1 MYQERWCTTTAQ
13 YIRVH
18 RGKYNVCRW
27 LWMDGCLCSYGPD
40 THLYDHRYVYVYV
53 LSLCAQQGT
62 WRAGAGTGSLPPG
75 SVQLHCILMFPI
87 LIHL

>member
-1 MYQERWCTTTAQ
+1 MYQERWCTTAAQ

-53 LSLCAQQGT
+53 LSLCAQQET
-62 WRAGAGTGSLPPG
+62 WRERGQGQAVFHQALCSYT
-75 SVQLHCILMFPI
+75 VF
-87 LIHL
+87 

>member
-53 LSLCAQQGT
+53 YVLSLCAQQET
-62 WRAGAGTGSLPPG
+62 WREQGQGQAVFHQALCSYT
-75 SVQLHCILMFPI
+75 VF
-87 LIHL
+87 